1 MLGESFLDWC
11 LQLCSNCAARDWITH
26 RPRQVCQRERHKTGS
41 ARETPTSPERLRKQ
55 AHIWGCTAHT
65 GQIVVCAADS
75 TDVCSHTRVLDSTHT
90 CPCSCVHTCP
100 YVSGHGLPIVTTS
113 PAAPQKGLS
122 AAIPLVGSR
131 AASGLALF
139 FPHEVSFPPPA
150 SGPLLPREF
159 PLSCS
164 RWQSAAGCQEKQG
177 PARSTLLGS
186 PPSCGSTPLPVGCD
200 CSFPVVPPVP
210 PVPMLHFGGLA
221 L

>member
-1 MLGESFLDWC
+1 MTGVC
-11 LQLCSNCAARDWITH
+11 NCVLT
-26 RPRQVCQRERHKTGS
+26 VQRGTGS
-41 ARETPTSPERLRKQ
+41 
-55 AHIWGCTAHT
+55 HT
-65 GQIVVCAADS
+65 GPGRCVSGKGTRLGPRGRRPPHPSGSGSKHTFGGAQHTLDRSRVCAADS
-75 TDVCSHTRVLDSTHT
+75 TDVCSHT

-164 RWQSAAGCQEKQG
+164 RWPGAAGRQEKQD
-177 PARSTLLGS
+177 PARSALLA
-186 PPSCGSTPLPVGCD
+186 PPPCCGPAPLPMGCD
-200 CSFPVVPPVP
+200 CGFPAVSPVP
-210 PVPMLHFGGLA
+210 PGPRSISGA
-221 L
+221 LLSDCCRDCQS